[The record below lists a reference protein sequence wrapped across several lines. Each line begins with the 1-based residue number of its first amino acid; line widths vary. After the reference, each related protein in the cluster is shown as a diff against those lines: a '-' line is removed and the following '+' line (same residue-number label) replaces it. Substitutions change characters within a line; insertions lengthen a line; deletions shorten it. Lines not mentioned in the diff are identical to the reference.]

1 MKKKVILFLI
11 SAFSFSNAFSL
22 FGPTKHVL
30 KINVPPL
37 LFNVYS
43 VQYEH
48 PFLRNFS
55 WCVQAGYSNG
65 LSLGTYINRVMDSK
79 QNILLDKI
87 KSNMNLKELYTTQS
101 LYLTPEVRVYIS
113 RKGAPKGFYLAP
125 YLRLSRSMMNA
136 KFIYKD
142 SNNVE
147 KSILFSGHINGFNP
161 GIMVGYQKVLL
172 RHIVID
178 FWFGGVQFGSS
189 TATLTANG
197 DYTGVE
203 KQGVTDFIQNNMK
216 YGSATANFNNSNASI
231 DYKGKSASY
240 RLGLCVGF
248 CF

>member
-1 MKKKVILFLI
+1 MKKILFLLFAALV
-11 SAFSFSNAFSL
+11 SLSSQAFNR
-22 FGPTKHVL
+22 PKHVL
-30 KINVPPL
+30 KLNVPPL
-37 LFNVYS
+37 LFHVYS
-43 VQYEH
+43 AQYEH

-65 LSLGTYINRVMDSK
+65 LSLGTYIDRVMDSK

-87 KSNMNLKELYTTQS
+87 RSNMNLKELYTTQS

-113 RKGAPKGFYLAP
+113 RKGSPNGFYLAP
-125 YLRLSRSMMNA
+125 YLRLSRSNINA
-136 KFIYKD
+136 KFLYKD

-147 KSILFSGHINGFNP
+147 KSILFTGHLNGFNP
-161 GIMVGYQKVLL
+161 GVMVGYQKVLL

-216 YGSATANFNNSNASI
+216 YGTATASFNNSNASI
-231 DYKGKSASY
+231 DYKGKSATY
-240 RLGLCVGF
+240 RLGLCIGF